1 MYYSTESQIH
11 INPARRENLSFI
23 SDRNLRKGQG
33 TAPPGLHNYAVIIV
47 LSHASTALPTSPPLH
62 SCMKWLPTTF
72 PGVRQARA
80 NPAKCSNY
88 STSEI
93 YLWIFC
99 SPTTAR
105 KLASGFLFVKQKLA
119 VSAA

>member
-33 TAPPGLHNYAVIIV
+33 TAPPLSGLHNYAVIIV

-80 NPAKCSNY
+80 NPAKCSTTTPLRKSTCGFFALQQQLESWHLVFY
-88 STSEI
+88 S
-93 YLWIFC
+93 
-99 SPTTAR
+99 
-105 KLASGFLFVKQKLA
+105 
-119 VSAA
+119 

>member
-33 TAPPGLHNYAVIIV
+33 TAPPPWPPQLCCYYSFESREHCPTHFPQLYEVAADHFSRGQTGQSKSRKVLH
-47 LSHASTALPTSPPLH
+47 
-62 SCMKWLPTTF
+62 
-72 PGVRQARA
+72 
-80 NPAKCSNY
+80 NY